1 MTKFN
6 PFRFVYKRI
15 VNLITRE
22 LQYRRRLREVRD
34 EDPYIYK

>member
-6 PFRFVYKRI
+6 PFRVVYNRI
-15 VNLITRE
+15 INLITRE
-22 LQYRRRLREVRD
+22 IQYRRRLREAKD